1 MLFVVT
7 EALEGLAVE
16 RWGRT
21 LDEGAA
27 RRPDHL
33 VVDLQRCPHV
43 DAAAIDL
50 LLLVHRRL
58 LSAGGRLTLRA
69 PGPRVRRMLEL
80 ARVDQVLHV
89 EDNCPGPALADA
101 R

>member
-21 LDEGAA
+21 LVEGAA

-33 VVDLQRCPHV
+33 VLDLRHCPRI

-50 LLLVHRRL
+50 LVRVHGRL
-58 LSAGGRLTLRA
+58 ISAGGRLTLRA
-69 PGPRVRRMLEL
+69 PGDRVRRMLAL
-80 ARVDQVLHV
+80 ARVDQVLDV
-89 EDNCPGPALADA
+89 EDCPGPALADA